1 MKKIIGSGL
10 LALGVLGVVSV
21 PPARSVDQ
29 DKINRAIK
37 LGVSHLRGLQR
48 ENGAW
53 ITQDKRMILGATA
66 LAGLTLLECDV
77 DPGDKAVTAAAQYV
91 RQAGIDSNVTYSI
104 ATTILFL
111 DRLGDPAD
119 LPLIESLAVRLMAGQ
134 NMVGG
139 WGYECPSISA
149 EEMRRLTTLVRGRT
163 SELSTTRRDSTRPE
177 ARRTPKDLSKEIQEQ
192 LEALRTAQGGAF
204 NGDDN
209 SNTQFATIALWVAR
223 RNGLPVE
230 GALER
235 IEQRFRRSQGAD
247 GGWGYMTFV
256 PSPGGNFTGN
266 GMPSSAT
273 MTCAG
278 ALGLTVAD
286 GALVAAVREKKPGA
300 KPPDISKDPN
310 LAKGLAALS
319 TAIDYPAGDRKDA
332 TIPEVGGMSYYFL
345 WSLERVC
352 VALDLQTLD
361 NKDWYAWGAEILL
374 HNQQADGSWR
384 GLYSDCGADTCFALL
399 FLKRSNLARDLTAGI
414 KGKVKDNV
422 EAVLRA
428 GGIGGGGLRK
438 GPARLKPGMEG
449 KNTKPDPDKGR
460 PGDAKQEP
468 RPDQEP
474 KTVAPPLGDSPP
486 DRLAA
491 ELVRAPAAEQGALLQ
506 KLQETKGADNTVAL
520 ALAIPHL
527 QGETRQKAREALA
540 LRLTRFKVTSLLN
553 YLEDVDYPEIRRA
566 AAAACAAKKLKEA
579 VPKLIGRLR
588 DREEA
593 VAQAAHA
600 ALKELTGQ
608 DLGTMPDPW
617 KAWWEKNKD

>member
-10 LALGVLGVVSV
+10 LALGVLGVVCV

-29 DKINRAIK
+29 ARIDRAIR

-48 ENGAW
+48 ENGSW
-53 ITQDKRMILGATA
+53 ITQEKRFILGATA

-77 DPGDKAVTAAAQYV
+77 DPSDKAVTAAAQYV
-91 RQAGIDSNVTYSI
+91 RQAGIDSTITYSI
-104 ATTILFL
+104 ATAILFL

-139 WGYECPSISA
+139 WGYDCPAISA
-149 EEMRRLTTLVRGRT
+149 EEMRRLTTNMRGRT
-163 SELSTTRRDSTRPE
+163 SELSTTRRDSTKPE
-177 ARRTPKDLSKEIQEQ
+177 ARRTPKDLSKEIQAQ
-192 LEALRTAQGGAF
+192 LEALKTARGGGF

-230 GALER
+230 DALQR
-235 IEQRFRRSQGAD
+235 IDNRFRGSQAAD
-247 GGWGYMTFV
+247 GGWGYMTYIR
-256 PSPGGNFTGN
+256 PPGGNVVGDS
-266 GMPSSAT
+266 GVPSTAT

-286 GALVAAVREKKPGA
+286 GALVAAVREQKPGA

-319 TAIDYPAGDRKDA
+319 TAIDYPVGDRKDA
-332 TIPEVGGMSYYFL
+332 TIPEIGGTSYYFL

-352 VALDLQTLD
+352 MALDLQTLD
-361 NKDWYAWGAEILL
+361 KKDWYVWGAEILL

-384 GLYSDCGADTCFALL
+384 GMYSDCGADTCFALL

-414 KGKVKDNV
+414 RGKVKDNA

-460 PGDAKQEP
+460 PGDGKQET
-468 RPDQEP
+468 RPDKEP
-474 KTVAPPLGDSPP
+474 KTVAPPLGDSPE

-491 ELVRAPAAEQGALLQ
+491 ELVRAPAAEQGALIL
-506 KLQETKGADNTVAL
+506 KLQETKGSDNTVAL
-520 ALAIPHL
+520 ARAIPHL
-527 QGETRQKAREALA
+527 QGETQQKARDALEA
-540 LRLTRFKVTSLLN
+540 RLTRLKPQSLVN
-553 YLEDVDYPEIRRA
+553 YLEDEEPEIRRA
-566 AAAACAAKKLKEA
+566 AAQVCGAKKLKAA
-579 VPKLIGRLR
+579 VPMLIGRLR
-588 DREEA
+588 DREDA
-593 VAQAAHA
+593 VVRAAHA
-600 ALKELTGQ
+600 ALKELSGQ